1 MMALVTDRIKSY
13 FMRQLLPRSA
23 IQLTSSYLSGIHV
36 SSKEGKIKNH
46 FILPLEKG
54 IIQPSFSNK
63 NIKNPALLE
72 KKIKQGLEKLH
83 LSDNKIACLIPEVSL
98 KAFVFS
104 FDSLPSS
111 REQRERIIRFRV
123 KKQIPLLPDD
133 ARFSFDRLRSNS
145 SAKIFVTVAR
155 ASIIQEYEDLFSKLH
170 LKVRALGVPTLSLY
184 YLLNKEEER
193 DLLLINIEEDS
204 LSLIAG
210 LNSEVAVYRLK
221 LFIPGSL
228 TSFSGLQRVE
238 NIVKEVENTVNFV
251 EDKEKKKVNSFR
263 IRLGLLEPEEEM
275 FSQLKEKLSLPAK
288 GIEAGLTS
296 KLGLREKVILSPLIG
311 QIL

>member
-1 MMALVTDRIKSY
+1 MALFTDKIRSY
-13 FMRQLLPRSA
+13 FIRQLLPRSA

-36 SSKEGKIKNH
+36 SSKEEKIKNH
-46 FILPLEKG
+46 FIFPLEEGVIK
-54 IIQPSFSNK
+54 PSFSNK

-83 LSDNKIACLIPEVSL
+83 LSDNKIACLIPELSL

-133 ARFSFDRLRSNS
+133 ARFSFDRIRSNS
-145 SAKIFVTVAR
+145 SSKMLVAVTR
-155 ASIIQEYEDLFSKLH
+155 ASIIKEYEDLFSKLR
-170 LKVRALGVPTLSLY
+170 LKLRVVGVPTLSLY
-184 YLLNKEEER
+184 YLLNREKER

-210 LNSEVAVYRLK
+210 LNSEVAMYRLK
-221 LFIPGSL
+221 PFIPGSL
-228 TSFSGLQRVE
+228 TNVSGLKRVE

-251 EDKEKKKVNSFR
+251 EDKEKKKVNSLR
-263 IRLGLLEPEEEM
+263 VRLGLLEPEEDM
-275 FSQLKEKLSLPAK
+275 FSQLKEKLPLPAK
-288 GIEAGLTS
+288 GIEADLTS
-296 KLGLREKVILSPLIG
+296 KLGLREKMILSPLIG

>member
-1 MMALVTDRIKSY
+1 MALFTDKIRSY
-13 FMRQLLPRSA
+13 FVRQLLPHSA
-23 IQLTSSYLSGIHV
+23 IQLTSNYLSGIHV

-46 FILPLEKG
+46 FIFPLEKG
-54 IIQPSFSNK
+54 VIEPSFSNK

-83 LSDNKIACLIPEVSL
+83 LSSNKIACLIPELSL

-104 FDSLPSS
+104 FDSLPYS

-123 KKQIPLLPDD
+123 KKQIPLLPGD
-133 ARFSFDRLRSNS
+133 ARFSFDRISSNS
-145 SAKIFVTVAR
+145 SSKILVAVAR
-155 ASIIQEYEDLFSKLH
+155 ASIVQEYEDLFSKLR
-170 LKVRALGVPTLSLY
+170 LKVRAVGIPTLSLY
-184 YLLNKEEER
+184 YLLNREEER

-204 LSLIAG
+204 LSLLAG
-210 LNSEVAVYRLK
+210 VNSEVAMYRLK
-221 LFIPGSL
+221 PFIPGSL
-228 TSFSGLQRVE
+228 TNVSGLQRVE

-263 IRLGLLEPEEEM
+263 IRLGLLEPEEDM
-275 FSQLKEKLSLPAK
+275 FRQLQEKLSLPAK
-288 GIEAGLTS
+288 GIETGLTS
-296 KLGLREKVILSPLIG
+296 KLGLREKMILSPLIG

>member
-1 MMALVTDRIKSY
+1 MALFTDKIKSY
-13 FMRQLLPRSA
+13 FTRQLLPRSA
-23 IQLTSSYLSGIHV
+23 IQLTSHYLSGIHV
-36 SSKEGKIKNH
+36 SSKAGKIKNH
-46 FILPLEKG
+46 FIFPLERG
-54 IIQPSFSNK
+54 MIEPSFSNK

-83 LSDNKIACLIPEVSL
+83 LSDNKIACLIPELSL

-104 FDSLPSS
+104 FNSLPSS

-145 SAKIFVTVAR
+145 SSKILVVVAR
-155 ASIIQEYEDLFSKLH
+155 ASIVQEYEDLFTKLR
-170 LKVRALGVPTLSLY
+170 LKVRAVGVPTLSLY
-184 YLLNKEEER
+184 YLLNREEEK

-210 LNSEVAVYRLK
+210 LNSEVAMYRLK
-221 LFIPGSL
+221 PFIPGSL
-228 TSFSGLQRVE
+228 ANVSGLQRVE

-263 IRLGLLEPEEEM
+263 IRLGLLEPEEDM

-296 KLGLREKVILSPLIG
+296 KLGLREKMILSPLIG

>member
-1 MMALVTDRIKSY
+1 MALFKDRIRNY
-13 FMRQLLPRSA
+13 FLWQLLPRSA
-23 IQLTSSYLSGIHV
+23 IQITSNYLSGIHV

-46 FILPLEKG
+46 FILPLERG
-54 IIQPSFSNK
+54 VIEPSFSDK

-72 KKIKQGLEKLH
+72 KKIKQGLEKLN
-83 LSDNKIACLIPEVSL
+83 LSNNKIACLIPELSL

-133 ARFSFDRLRSNS
+133 ARFSFDRISSNS
-145 SAKIFVTVAR
+145 SSKILVAVAR
-155 ASIIQEYEDLFSKLH
+155 ASIVQEYEDLFNKLR
-170 LKVRALGVPTLSLY
+170 LKVRAVGIPTLSLY
-184 YLLNKEEER
+184 YLLNREEER

-204 LSLIAG
+204 LSLLAG
-210 LNSEVAVYRLK
+210 LNSEVAMYRLK
-221 LFIPGSL
+221 PFILGSP
-228 TSFSGLQRVE
+228 TNVSGPQRVE

-263 IRLGLLEPEEEM
+263 VRLGLLEPEEDM
-275 FSQLKEKLSLPAK
+275 FMQLKERLSLPAK

-296 KLGLREKVILSPLIG
+296 KLGLREKMILSPLIG

>member
-1 MMALVTDRIKSY
+1 MALFKEKIRNY
-13 FMRQLLPRSA
+13 FIRQLLPRSA
-23 IQLTSSYLSGIHV
+23 VQLTSSYLSGINV

-46 FILPLEKG
+46 FILPLERG
-54 IIQPSFSNK
+54 VIEPSFSDK
-63 NIKNPALLE
+63 NIKNPDLLE

-83 LSDNKIACLIPEVSL
+83 LSDNKIACLIPELSL

-123 KKQIPLLPDD
+123 KKQIPLLPVD
-133 ARFSFDRLRSNS
+133 ARFSFDRISSNS
-145 SAKIFVTVAR
+145 SSKILVAVAR
-155 ASIIQEYEDLFSKLH
+155 ASIIQEYEDLFSKLR
-170 LKVRALGVPTLSLY
+170 LRVRAVGIPALSLY
-184 YLLNKEEER
+184 YLLNREKER

-210 LNSEVAVYRLK
+210 LNSEVAMYRLK
-221 LFIPGSL
+221 PFIPGSL
-228 TSFSGLQRVE
+228 TNVSGLQRVE

-288 GIEAGLTS
+288 GIEEGLTS
-296 KLGLREKVILSPLIG
+296 KLGLREKMILSPLIG

>member
-1 MMALVTDRIKSY
+1 MALFKEKIRNY
-13 FMRQLLPRSA
+13 FIRQLLPRSA
-23 IQLTSSYLSGIHV
+23 VQLTSSYLSGINV

-46 FILPLEKG
+46 FILPLERG
-54 IIQPSFSNK
+54 VIEPSFSDK
-63 NIKNPALLE
+63 NIKNPDLLE

-83 LSDNKIACLIPEVSL
+83 LSDNKIACLIPELSL

-133 ARFSFDRLRSNS
+133 ARFSFDRIRSNS
-145 SAKIFVTVAR
+145 SSKILVAVAR
-155 ASIIQEYEDLFSKLH
+155 ASIIKEYEDLFSKFR
-170 LKVRALGVPTLSLY
+170 LKIRTVGIPTLSLY
-184 YLLNKEEER
+184 YLLNGEKER

-210 LNSEVAVYRLK
+210 LNSEVAMYRLK
-221 LFIPGSL
+221 PFIPGSL
-228 TSFSGLQRVE
+228 TNISGLQRVE

-251 EDKEKKKVNSFR
+251 EDKEKIKVNSFR
-263 IRLGLLEPEEEM
+263 VRLGLLEPEEDM
-275 FSQLKEKLSLPAK
+275 FRQLQEKLSLPAK

-296 KLGLREKVILSPLIG
+296 KLGSRERMILSPLIG

>member
-1 MMALVTDRIKSY
+1 MALFKDKIRNY

-23 IQLTSSYLSGIHV
+23 IQLTSNCLSGIHV
-36 SSKEGKIKNH
+36 STKEGKIKNH
-46 FILPLEKG
+46 FILPLERG
-54 IIQPSFSNK
+54 VIEPSFSDK

-83 LSDNKIACLIPEVSL
+83 LSNNKIACLIPELSL

-133 ARFSFDRLRSNS
+133 ARFSFDRISSNS
-145 SAKIFVTVAR
+145 SSKMLVSVAR
-155 ASIIQEYEDLFSKLH
+155 ASIVQEYEDLFSKLH
-170 LKVRALGVPTLSLY
+170 LKVRAVGVPTLSLY
-184 YLLNKEEER
+184 YLLNREEER
-193 DLLLINIEEDS
+193 YLLLINIEEDS
-204 LSLIAG
+204 LSLLAG
-210 LNSEVAVYRLK
+210 LNSEVAMYRLK
-221 LFIPGSL
+221 PFIPGSL
-228 TSFSGLQRVE
+228 TNVSGLQRIE

-275 FSQLKEKLSLPAK
+275 FSQLKERLSLPAK
-288 GIEAGLTS
+288 GIEEGLTS
-296 KLGLREKVILSPLIG
+296 KLGLRETMILSPLIG

>member
-1 MMALVTDRIKSY
+1 MALFKEKIRNY
-13 FMRQLLPRSA
+13 FIRQLLPRSA
-23 IQLTSSYLSGIHV
+23 VQLTSSYLSGINV

-46 FILPLEKG
+46 FILPLERG
-54 IIQPSFSNK
+54 VIEPSFSDK
-63 NIKNPALLE
+63 NIKNPDLLE

-83 LSDNKIACLIPEVSL
+83 LSDNKIACLIPELSL

-123 KKQIPLLPDD
+123 KKQTPLLPDD
-133 ARFSFDRLRSNS
+133 ARFSFDRIRSNS
-145 SAKIFVTVAR
+145 SSKILVAVAR
-155 ASIIQEYEDLFSKLH
+155 ASIIKEYEDLFSKFR
-170 LKVRALGVPTLSLY
+170 LKIRTVGIPTLSLY
-184 YLLNKEEER
+184 YLLNGEKER

-210 LNSEVAVYRLK
+210 LNSEVAMYRLK
-221 LFIPGSL
+221 PFIPGSL
-228 TSFSGLQRVE
+228 TNISGLQRVE

-251 EDKEKKKVNSFR
+251 EDKEKIKVNSFR
-263 IRLGLLEPEEEM
+263 VRLGLLEPEEDM

-296 KLGLREKVILSPLIG
+296 KLGSREKMILSPLIG

>member
-1 MMALVTDRIKSY
+1 MALFTDKIRNY
-13 FMRQLLPRSA
+13 FLRQLLPSSA
-23 IQLTSSYLSGIHV
+23 VQLTSSYLSGIHV
-36 SSKEGKIKNH
+36 SPKEGKIKNH
-46 FILPLEKG
+46 FIFPLERG
-54 IIQPSFSNK
+54 VIEPSFSNK

-83 LSDNKIACLIPEVSL
+83 LSNNKIACLIPELSL

-133 ARFSFDRLRSNS
+133 ARFSFDRISSNS
-145 SAKIFVTVAR
+145 SSKILVAVAR
-155 ASIIQEYEDLFSKLH
+155 ASIVQEYEDLFSKLR
-170 LKVRALGVPTLSLY
+170 LKVRTVGIPTLSLY
-184 YLLNKEEER
+184 YLLNREEER

-204 LSLIAG
+204 LSLLAG
-210 LNSEVAVYRLK
+210 LNAEVAMYRLK
-221 LFIPGSL
+221 PFIPSSL
-228 TSFSGLQRVE
+228 TNVTGIQRTE

-251 EDKEKKKVNSFR
+251 EDKEKKKVSSFR
-263 IRLGLLEPEEEM
+263 VRLGLLEPDEDM
-275 FSQLKEKLSLPAK
+275 FRQLKEKLSLPAK

-296 KLGLREKVILSPLIG
+296 KLGLREKMILSPLIG

>member
-1 MMALVTDRIKSY
+1 MALFKEKIRNY
-13 FMRQLLPRSA
+13 FIRQLLPRSA
-23 IQLTSSYLSGIHV
+23 VQLTSSYLSGINV

-46 FILPLEKG
+46 FILPLERG
-54 IIQPSFSNK
+54 VIEPSFSDK

-83 LSDNKIACLIPEVSL
+83 LSDNKIACLIPELSL

-123 KKQIPLLPDD
+123 KKQTPLLPDD
-133 ARFSFDRLRSNS
+133 ARFSFDRIRSNS
-145 SAKIFVTVAR
+145 SSKILVAVAR
-155 ASIIQEYEDLFSKLH
+155 ASIIKEYEDLFSKFR
-170 LKVRALGVPTLSLY
+170 LKIRTVGIPTLSLY
-184 YLLNKEEER
+184 YLLSGEKER

-210 LNSEVAVYRLK
+210 LNSEVAMYRLK
-221 LFIPGSL
+221 PFIPGSL
-228 TSFSGLQRVE
+228 TNISGLQRVE

-251 EDKEKKKVNSFR
+251 EDKEKIKVNSFR
-263 IRLGLLEPEEEM
+263 VRLGLLEPEEDM

-296 KLGLREKVILSPLIG
+296 KLGSREKMILSPLIG

>member
-1 MMALVTDRIKSY
+1 MAPFTDKIKNY
-13 FMRQLLPRSA
+13 FIRQLVPRSA
-23 IQLTSSYLSGIHV
+23 IQLTSSYLSGINV

-46 FILPLEKG
+46 FIFPLESG
-54 IIQPSFSNK
+54 VIEPSFSNK

-72 KKIKQGLEKLH
+72 KKIKKGLEKLH
-83 LSDNKIACLIPEVSL
+83 LSDNKIACLIPELSL

-111 REQRERIIRFRV
+111 REHRERIIRFRV

-133 ARFSFDRLRSNS
+133 AKFSFDRIRSNRS
-145 SAKIFVTVAR
+145 SKVLVAVAR
-155 ASIIQEYEDLFSKLH
+155 ASIIQEYEDLFSKLR
-170 LKVRALGVPTLSLY
+170 LKVRAVGVPTLSLY
-184 YLLNKEEER
+184 YLLNREKEK

-210 LNSEVAVYRLK
+210 LNSEVAMYRLK
-221 LFIPGSL
+221 PFISGSL
-228 TSFSGLQRVE
+228 ASVSGLERVK

-251 EDKEKKKVNSFR
+251 EDKEEKKVNSFR
-263 IRLGLLEPEEEM
+263 IRLGLLEPEEDM
-275 FSQLKEKLSLPAK
+275 FSMLEKELSLPAK
-288 GIEAGLTS
+288 RIEAGTNL
-296 KLGLREKVILSPLIG
+296 KLGLREKMILSPLIG

>member
-1 MMALVTDRIKSY
+1 MALFTDKIKSY
-13 FMRQLLPRSA
+13 FIRQLLPSSA

-36 SSKEGKIKNH
+36 SSKEGNIKNH
-46 FILPLEKG
+46 FIIPLEKG
-54 IIQPSFSNK
+54 VIEPSFSNK
-63 NIKNPALLE
+63 NIKSPTLLE

-83 LSDNKIACLIPEVSL
+83 LSDNKIACLIPELSL

-145 SAKIFVTVAR
+145 TSKILVAVAR
-155 ASIIQEYEDLFSKLH
+155 ASIVQEYEDLFNKLR
-170 LKVRALGVPTLSLY
+170 LKVRTVGVPTLSLY
-184 YLLNKEEER
+184 YLLNREEEK

-204 LSLIAG
+204 FSLIAG
-210 LNSEVAVYRLK
+210 LNSEVVMYRLK
-221 LFIPGSL
+221 PFISGSL
-228 TSFSGLQRVE
+228 TNVSGLQRVE

-263 IRLGLLEPEEEM
+263 VRLGLLEPEEDM
-275 FSQLKEKLSLPAK
+275 FLQLKEKFPLRAK
-288 GIEAGLTS
+288 VIEAGLTS
-296 KLGLREKVILSPLIG
+296 KLGLREKTILSPLIG

>member
-1 MMALVTDRIKSY
+1 MALFTDKITNY

-46 FILPLEKG
+46 FIFPLERG
-54 IIQPSFSNK
+54 VIEPSFSNK

-72 KKIKQGLEKLH
+72 KKIKQGLDKLH
-83 LSDNKIACLIPEVSL
+83 LSDNKIACLIPELSL

-111 REQRERIIRFRV
+111 REHRERIIRFRV
-123 KKQIPLLPDD
+123 KKQIPLLPVD

-145 SAKIFVTVAR
+145 SSKILVAVAR
-155 ASIIQEYEDLFSKLH
+155 ASIIQEYEDLFSKLR
-170 LKVRALGVPTLSLY
+170 LKVRAVGIPALSLY
-184 YLLNKEEER
+184 YLLKREEER

-210 LNSEVAVYRLK
+210 LK
-221 LFIPGSL
+221 F
-228 TSFSGLQRVE
+228 
-238 NIVKEVENTVNFV
+238 
-251 EDKEKKKVNSFR
+251 
-263 IRLGLLEPEEEM
+263 
-275 FSQLKEKLSLPAK
+275 
-288 GIEAGLTS
+288 
-296 KLGLREKVILSPLIG
+296 
-311 QIL
+311 

>member
-1 MMALVTDRIKSY
+1 MALFTDKIKSY
-13 FMRQLLPRSA
+13 FIRQLLPRSA

-46 FILPLEKG
+46 FIFPLEKG
-54 IIQPSFSNK
+54 VIEPSFSNK
-63 NIKNPALLE
+63 NI
-72 KKIKQGLEKLH
+72 KIKQGLEKLH
-83 LSDNKIACLIPEVSL
+83 LSDNKIACLIPELSL

-111 REQRERIIRFRV
+111 REQRERIVRFRV
-123 KKQIPLLPDD
+123 KKQVPLLPGD
-133 ARFSFDRLRSNS
+133 ARFSFDRIRSNS
-145 SAKIFVTVAR
+145 SSKIFVAVAR
-155 ASIIQEYEDLFSKLH
+155 ASIVQEYEDLFNKLR
-170 LKVRALGVPTLSLY
+170 LKVRTVGVPTLSLY
-184 YLLNKEEER
+184 YLLNREEER

-210 LNSEVAVYRLK
+210 LNSEVAMYRLK
-221 LFIPGSL
+221 PFIPGSL
-228 TSFSGLQRVE
+228 TNVSGPQRVE
-238 NIVKEVENTVNFV
+238 NIIKEVENTVNFV

-263 IRLGLLEPEEEM
+263 VRLGLLEPEEEM

-288 GIEAGLTS
+288 RIEEGLTS
-296 KLGLREKVILSPLIG
+296 KLGLREKTILSPLIG

>member
-1 MMALVTDRIKSY
+1 MALFTNKIKNY
-13 FMRQLLPRSA
+13 FIRQLLPRTA
-23 IQLTSSYLSGIHV
+23 IQITSNYLSGINV

-46 FILPLEKG
+46 FIFSLERG
-54 IIQPSFSNK
+54 AIEPSFSSR

-83 LSDNKIACLIPEVSL
+83 LSEGKIACLIPELSL

-133 ARFSFDRLRSNS
+133 ARFSFDRISSNS
-145 SAKIFVTVAR
+145 SSKMFVAVAR
-155 ASIIQEYEDLFSKLH
+155 ASVIQEYEDLFSKLR
-170 LKVRALGVPTLSLY
+170 LKVRAVGIPTLSLY
-184 YLLNKEEER
+184 YLLNREKER
-193 DLLLINIEEDS
+193 DLMLINIEEDS
-204 LSLIAG
+204 LSLLAG
-210 LNSEVAVYRLK
+210 LNSEVAMYRLK
-221 LFIPGSL
+221 PFIPGSL
-228 TSFSGLQRVE
+228 TNVSGLKRVE
-238 NIVKEVENTVNFV
+238 NIVKEVQNTVNFV

-275 FSQLKEKLSLPAK
+275 FTQLKEKLSLPAK
-288 GIEAGLTS
+288 GIETGTTS
-296 KLGLREKVILSPLIG
+296 KLGLREKMILSPLIG